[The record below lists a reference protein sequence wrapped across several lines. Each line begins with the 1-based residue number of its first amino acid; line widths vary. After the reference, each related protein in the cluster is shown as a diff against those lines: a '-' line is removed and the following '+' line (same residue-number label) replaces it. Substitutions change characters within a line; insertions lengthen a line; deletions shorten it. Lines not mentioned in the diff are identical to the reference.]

1 MLAKVFSGATV
12 GLDCVPITVEI
23 DMASQGLPSFTI
35 VGLPGKAVEEAK
47 ERVRSAIRN
56 SGAEFPARRFTVN
69 LAPADL
75 PKAGP
80 GFDLPIAVGVLL
92 ANGQLDINTVNL
104 EKTLVLGEL
113 SLDGSLR
120 HTNGILAMAMMGKE
134 KGFEAIFLPA
144 IDAKEAAVISGI
156 KIYPVSSLL
165 QLFHHL
171 KGGAQIEPRPHL
183 PFSKIKSE
191 SLAEFDFCDIKGQ
204 EYIKRALEIAAS
216 GGHNVFMRGVPG
228 AGKTMLSRALPGILP
243 DLTEEEALE
252 VTKIYS
258 ITGNLPVGESVIKTR
273 PFRAPHHTTSRIGL
287 IGGGAHPMPGEI
299 SLAHRGVLFLDE
311 FPEFPRHVLEALRQ
325 PLEDGMVSI
334 SRAAGSLIFP
344 AKFLLV
350 AASNPCPCG
359 YLGDPVRRCTCPP
372 SRIAQYQQRVSGPLM
387 DRIDI
392 HLVVPAVKVEK
403 LTVEEQTK
411 KEESSKIIKQRV
423 QLARNIQTK
432 RFSAKGGSASGGNLV
447 CNAEMS
453 TKDIKQFCPLTADSV
468 TLLRQAVT
476 QMGLSARSYYRV
488 IKVARTIADL
498 EGSESILQNHISE
511 TLQYR
516 AKDKDN

>member
-1 MLAKVFSGATV
+1 MLAKVYSGAAV
-12 GLDCVPITVEI
+12 GLDCVPIVVEI
-23 DMASQGLPSFTI
+23 DIASQGLPNFTI

-47 ERVRSAIRN
+47 ERVRSAIKN
-56 SGAEFPARRFTVN
+56 SGAEFPPKRITVN

-75 PKAGP
+75 PKVGP
-80 GFDLPIAVGVLL
+80 GFDLPIALGILL
-92 ANGQLDINTVNL
+92 ASGQLGANL

-120 HTNGILAMAMMGKE
+120 HTNGVLALAMMVKN
-134 KGFEAIFLPA
+134 KKFTSIFLPA
-144 IDAKEAAVISGI
+144 IDSREAAVISGI

-165 QLFHHL
+165 QLFHHFSGREEI
-171 KGGAQIEPRPHL
+171 KIQSHL
-183 PFSKIKSE
+183 SFEKIKNE
-191 SLAEFDFCDIKGQ
+191 TLAEFDFCDIKGQ
-204 EYIKRALEIAAS
+204 EYTKRALEVAAA

-258 ITGNLPVGESVIKTR
+258 ITGNLPIGESVIKTR

-311 FPEFPRHVLEALRQ
+311 LPEFPRHVLESLRQ
-325 PLEDGMVSI
+325 PLEDGLVSI
-334 SRAAGSLIFP
+334 SRAAGQLTFP

-359 YLGDPVRRCTCPP
+359 YLGDPVKRCTCLQ

-387 DRIDI
+387 DRIDL
-392 HLVVPAVKVEK
+392 HLEVPAVKVEK
-403 LTVEEQTK
+403 LTIEEQSK
-411 KEESSKIIKQRV
+411 KEESSKEIKQRV
-423 QLARNIQTK
+423 QAARNIQTK
-432 RFSAKGGSASGGNLV
+432 RFRGMNIV

-453 TKDIKQFCPLTADSV
+453 TKDIKQFCPLTSDSI
-468 TLLRQAVT
+468 TILRQAVT

-488 IKVARTIADL
+488 IKVSRTIADL
-498 EGSESILQNHISE
+498 EGAEQISSNHVLE
-511 TLQYR
+511 ALQYR
-516 AKDKDN
+516 TKDKE